1 VKISKAKLL
10 TLALA
15 LGMLPNAMAQNTVGK
30 ITLGGSKKV
39 GMSAISGGLP
49 ASFSSISKVRLQP
62 PHVLPGTR
70 RLLPKQMAGTLK
82 GLALSVPTP
91 KPNAVRSGG
100 DVVGFAGLTTVDT
113 ANTNG
118 FVLSPPD
125 QGLCVGNGFV
135 LETIN
140 LVMAVYSKTGTQL
153 TSPVSAN
160 SFFGA
165 DPALTFLSDPRCYY
179 DIPTQ
184 RWFVSITNVINFG
197 TNRSNL
203 YLAVSQTS
211 DPTQA
216 FTLYSIDTTDD
227 GLDGTPLD
235 PGCSTAS
242 PCFGDQPLLG
252 ADNFGIYLS
261 TNEFGVF
268 SNTSNGTQIYALSKA
283 DLEAGTPFTLVHI
296 GELPLAEGTAFS
308 VQPASSPDLSGEAAT
323 GVEYFLSR
331 LDFTHT
337 LDNRIGVWAMTNTS
351 SLTQA
356 SPSVSLTNV
365 VIGSEVYGEP
375 PLATQKAGPFPLG
388 QSLGDP
394 EETLNTDDDRMQ
406 QVVFASGHLWGA
418 LTTVV
423 SDGTNLNAGIA
434 YFDVNP
440 KLKGGTLTA
449 KLQGQNYVTVQD
461 ASVMY
466 PAVAVTAGGS
476 AAIAFSLSGPAYFPS
491 AAFANVNPSHAGSV
505 NIVAAGAAPQDDFS
519 GYPQF
524 DGSAPGF
531 ARWGDYSWAVAD
543 GGSLWLA
550 TEYIP
555 GGIDSTFFFTNF
567 GTFIYEV
574 NGD

>member
-1 VKISKAKLL
+1 MKISKARLL

-15 LGMLPNAMAQNTVGK
+15 LGMLPNAVAQNTVGK
-30 ITLGGSKKV
+30 TTLGGLKKV
-39 GMSAISGGLP
+39 GMTAISEGLP
-49 ASFSSISKVRLQP
+49 SFSSISKVRVQP
-62 PHVLPGTR
+62 PHVQPGTR

-82 GLALSVPTP
+82 GLALSVPTL
-91 KPNAVRSGG
+91 KPNAVRNGG
-100 DVVGFAGLTTVDT
+100 DFVGFAGLTTVDT

-135 LETIN
+135 VEIIN

-160 SFFGA
+160 SFFAA

-184 RWFVSITNVINFG
+184 RWFFSITNVFNSDTG
-197 TNRSNL
+197 RSNL
-203 YLAVSQTS
+203 YLAVSQTN

-227 GLDGTPLD
+227 GMDGTPLD
-235 PGCSTAS
+235 SGCSTAS

-283 DLEAGTPFTLVHI
+283 DLEAGTPVTPVHI

-308 VQPASSPDLSGEAAT
+308 VHPASSPDLSTEAAT

-365 VIGSEVYGEP
+365 VIGTEVYGEP

-388 QSLGDP
+388 QSLGEP
-394 EETLNTDDDRMQ
+394 EETLDTGDDRMQ
-406 QVVFASGHLWGA
+406 EVVFASGHLWGA

-449 KLQGQNYVTVQD
+449 TLQGQNYVSVED
-461 ASVMY
+461 ASVIY
-466 PAVAVTAGGS
+466 PAVGVTAGGS
-476 AAIAFSLSGPAYFPS
+476 AAIAFTLSGPAYFPS
-491 AAFANVNPSHAGSV
+491 AAFAKVNPSHAGTV

-519 GYPQF
+519 GYPEF
-524 DGSAPGF
+524 GGAPGF

-555 GGIDSTFFFTNF
+555 GGIDSTAFFTDF
-567 GTFIYEV
+567 GTFVYEV
-574 NGD
+574 NAN